1 MARNGTG
8 TYTPPSGI
16 FPAID
21 GTVISASDYNT
32 VVNDLASAMTGSLP
46 RDGQAPMSGTLKLA
60 DGTSAAPGIA
70 WNSDATTG
78 LFRPITN
85 SLAITAG
92 GVEQVRW
99 VGGNTLMG
107 STSDS
112 GEKLQVT
119 GTSKLNGAVSITGAT
134 TITGTTTITGAA
146 SVSSTLTVTGAT
158 TLSGQLTGAGAGF
171 GGLITTV
178 GAGATSDPYGR
189 ISVTFPSDANS
200 YGYYGLTRQGSIG
213 WSFGIDSSNKLFF
226 GPGTSQGAP
235 ANVASR
241 VLTINTN
248 GALTSA
254 SSIEANGS
262 VTATGAGGFVSA
274 TYVQNAR
281 NPIWRFGNSD
291 VSGMSYFQG
300 TAGIGNNDT
309 IGLHF
314 GTATAAGS
322 KFRFNANGSLEADGN
337 INAGS
342 LSTGGTT
349 THAGNARSVFGPNST
364 WGAYLRVGGDGTQ
377 ATPGNTIAQ
386 IAASDG
392 NLHLDAGNNKA
403 MYLNYN
409 AGTSG
414 IMFCNGA
421 QSIVAS
427 VNSAGSITATS
438 FVGPLSGNATSA
450 TTAASVTH
458 AYQRTDT
465 ASYPVLWGVESGSTG
480 MFSSAAVRIR
490 SDIGLLSA
498 SRVSAGPSV
507 ATTTGD
513 VSANRGDGT
522 GVIFLADSAHY
533 LYFNGTNY
541 NLNSGGLIVTGDI
554 TAFSDKRV
562 KTDIEVI
569 PDALSKVKKI
579 RGVTFRRTDGSDDG
593 KRHAGLIAQEVE
605 KVLPEV
611 VSETVMDPV
620 GKGRKRKL
628 KTVAYGNT
636 VALLVEAV
644 KELTAK
650 VEALEGK

>member
-60 DGTSAAPGIA
+60 DGTSAAPGVA

-119 GTSKLNGAVSITGAT
+119 GTSKLNGAVN
-134 TITGTTTITGAA
+134 ITGTTTITGAA
-146 SVSSTLTVTGAT
+146 SISSTLAVTGAT
-158 TLSGQLTGAGAGF
+158 TLSSSLIATAGAFSGT
-171 GGLITTV
+171 ISTV
-178 GAGATSDPYGR
+178 GAGASSDPYGR
-189 ISVTFPSDANS
+189 VSVTFPSDANS

-213 WSFGIDSSNKLFF
+213 WSFGVDNNNRLFF
-226 GPGTSQGAP
+226 GTGSAQGTPS
-235 ANVASR
+235 NVATR
-241 VLTINTN
+241 VLTIGTD

-254 SSIEANGS
+254 SNVVANGS
-262 VTATGAGGFVSA
+262 VTATGPGGFVSA
-274 TYVQNAR
+274 TYAQNQR

-291 VSGMSYFQG
+291 PHGLSYFQG
-300 TAGIGNNDT
+300 SAGISNNDT
-309 IGLHF
+309 IGIHF

-322 KFRFNANGSLEADGN
+322 KFRFNANGSFEADGN
-337 INAGS
+337 VNAGS
-342 LSTGGTT
+342 FSTGGTT
-349 THAGNARSVFGPNST
+349 THAGDARSVFGPNST
-364 WGAYLRVGGDGTQ
+364 WGAYLRVGGNGTQ
-377 ATPGNTIAQ
+377 SSPGATIAQ
-386 IAASDG
+386 IATSDG

-409 AGTSG
+409 AGTAG
-414 IMFCNGA
+414 INFCNGA
-421 QSIVAS
+421 QSIVATM
-427 VNSAGSITATS
+427 NSGGTITAAG

-450 TTAASVTH
+450 TSASNASTVNMSSG
-458 AYQRTDT
+458 RTDGS
-465 ASYPVLWGVESGSTG
+465 AYPVVWGVESATSQIY
-480 MFSSAAVRIR
+480 SCSAVRII
-490 SDIGLLSA
+490 SSIGQLSA
-498 SRVSAGPSV
+498 NRLCAGPAV

-513 VSANRGDGT
+513 MSANRGDGT

-533 LYFNGTNY
+533 LYFNGANY

-569 PDALSKVKKI
+569 PDALNKVKKI
-579 RGVTFRRTDGSDDG
+579 RGVTFRRIDGTDDG

-636 VALLVEAV
+636 IALLVEAV

-650 VEALEGK
+650 VEALEAK